1 MFILFYYIRYERYTY
16 NNISSLYYRI
26 FQHLQSFL
34 LLEKF
39 LSIILWNMK
48 TENRIEISRR
58 KKFKTVKNLR
68 CSKVMNVFEFSSSFW
83 HRFFRDESRALE
95 EYSRHYPHS
104 FATVNIFHVEL
115 LARWTYVLFTWTHY
129 RLRHHSTK
137 PFSQFYSNHD
147 HLHNELCMNRI
158 YSDII
163 DC

>member
-1 MFILFYYIRYERYTY
+1 MKDIHIL
-16 NNISSLYYRI
+16 I
-26 FQHLQSFL
+26 FQHFQSFL

-48 TENRIEISRR
+48 TENRIGISRE

-68 CSKVMNVFEFSSSFW
+68 CSKVINVFEFSSSFRHW
-83 HRFFRDESRALE
+83 FFRDESRVLE
-95 EYSRHYPHS
+95 AYSRHYPHS
-104 FATVNIFHVEL
+104 FATVNVFHVEL

-147 HLHNELCMNRI
+147 HPHNELCMNRM